1 MADFCVGDTGSTTEA
16 NKLKAGG
23 RSSRFFPTVSAA
35 DVGLV
40 GGCSAGGGDGA
51 GVLFGGLLL
60 SSSDFISS
68 FFSSFV
74 SIGLTFKLSTAV
86 TFSVSFSFSSSASS
100 DNCPSTAT
108 RGDAKDAVVNF
119 SGSGTAI
126 VGFTESRRILTVL
139 GSGEGNGVTRVSS
152 VFFLVFV
159 GSDGGGGG
167 ELLLLLLQ
175 WRW

>member
-1 MADFCVGDTGSTTEA
+1 MADFCVGETGSTTEA

-139 GSGEGNGVTRVSS
+139 GSGEGTDGVSS